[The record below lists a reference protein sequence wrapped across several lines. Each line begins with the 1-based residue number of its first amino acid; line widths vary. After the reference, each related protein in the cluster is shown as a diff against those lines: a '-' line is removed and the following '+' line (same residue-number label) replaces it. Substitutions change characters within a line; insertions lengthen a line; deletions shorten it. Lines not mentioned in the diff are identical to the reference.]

1 LAVASAR
8 YAWIQQVTQA
18 AVSHSA
24 RGSAR
29 CGTLDR
35 IATHPIWGIPLAI
48 LIMLA
53 AFAVAMVIAMPVM
66 SAAMGGL
73 PYLIEATGQALAGA
87 PAWIGALLT
96 DGLLPGIGMALA
108 FPGFLFGMFLP
119 MLTSLGCNV
128 AGLLG
133 SGVVDSWQQRMMTL
147 VMAPNVPHHR
157 PNWKTIRNFTWD
169 HTKSFVTRGVT
180 PTASR
185 DRMCTYSRV
194 SLMIAADFLPIEEIR
209 VTSPVLTRSASSPTV
224 VT

>member
-1 LAVASAR
+1 M
-8 YAWIQQVTQA
+8 W
-18 AVSHSA
+18 
-24 RGSAR
+24 
-29 CGTLDR
+29 
-35 IATHPIWGIPLAI
+35 
-48 LIMLA
+48 A

-73 PYLIEATGQALAGA
+73 PYLIQATGQALAGA

-108 FPGFLFGMFLP
+108 FPGFLFGMFLTIGFVEDIGYLARVAFGGDRLMSRIGLHGKLFLP